1 MIKLDKIKIVSTIEN
16 IKRLNE
22 DIFENKVKDG
32 CIVEQR
38 YTMMSPYYLYVEAD
52 YREQELILEFTGK
65 ILKDDYPDLIHRN
78 NIKTCL
84 NNINDLG
91 LCELNI
97 DGILADGIVVKTDVC
112 QDVDCSDCRTLTQS
126 LRASVNNFKKYLVR
140 NINDNFVIEKN
151 VQTKG
156 YKRRLTIYDKER
168 ELQKASNRR
177 FISSLNHPETLLNNF
192 RGKMRF
198 ELNLNSKEQIRQ
210 SLNIADTSIASVLNT
225 SATPIWDFLDGAI
238 SDNEVCENCT
248 NLTELKN
255 QLLLEHCGNDLVKVE
270 ALLRNYC
277 SPNTHI
283 SQVMKPYR
291 ALVTKLSD
299 NITPSVKQQLRN
311 LLLEIVIL
319 FGIFI

>member
-22 DIFENKVKDG
+22 DVFENKVKDG

-38 YTMMSPYYLYVEAD
+38 YTMMSPYYLYIEAD

-65 ILKDDYPDLIHRN
+65 ILKDDYPDLIHRD

-84 NNINDLG
+84 CNINDLG
-91 LCELNI
+91 LCELDI
-97 DGILADGIVVKTDVC
+97 DGILTDGVVVKTDVC

-156 YKRRLTIYDKER
+156 YKRRLTIYDKEK

-177 FISSLNHPETLLNNF
+177 FISSLNYPETVLDNF

-198 ELNLNSKEQIRQ
+198 EMNLNSREQIRQ

-238 SDNEVCENCT
+238 SDSEVGTNCT
-248 NLTELKN
+248 TLTELKN

-283 SQVMKPYR
+283 SQVMKPFR
-291 ALVTKLSD
+291 VLVAKLSD

>member
-1 MIKLDKIKIVSTIEN
+1 MIKFDKIKIVSSIEN
-16 IKRLNE
+16 VKSLNE
-22 DIFENKVKDG
+22 DVFENKVKDG

-38 YTMMSPYYLYVEAD
+38 YTMMSPYYLYIEAD

-65 ILKDDYPDLIHRN
+65 ILKDDYFDLIHRD

-84 NNINDLG
+84 CNINELG
-91 LCELNI
+91 FCELDI
-97 DGILADGIVVKTDVC
+97 DGIFADGIVVKTDVC
-112 QDVDCSDCRTLTQS
+112 QDVDCSDFRTLTQT
-126 LRASVNNFKKYLVR
+126 LRASVKNFKKYLVR
-140 NINDNFVIEKN
+140 NIGDNFVIEKN
-151 VQTKG
+151 VLTKG
-156 YKRRLTIYDKER
+156 YKRRLTIYDKDK
-168 ELQKASNRR
+168 ELQKAGNRS
-177 FISSLNHPETLLNNF
+177 FISSLENQERLLGYFN
-192 RGKMRF
+192 GKIRF

-210 SLNIADTSIASVLNT
+210 SLNIADTTISSVLNT

-238 SDNEVCENCT
+238 SDSEIGTNCT

-255 QLLLEHCGNDLVKVE
+255 QLLLEYCGNDLVKVE

-291 ALVTKLSD
+291 ALVAKLSD

-319 FGIFI
+319 FRIFI